1 MSFVYFV
8 GMNYGVSSY
17 VHNTS
22 VARMYL
28 VCIAHSIVIIVHCI
42 LYQVSAHLIEDIPV
56 QPTDIGRN
64 PLICIPF
71 VLLA

>member
-28 VCIAHSIVIIVHCI
+28 VCIALTEFVHGGDYSEYA
-42 LYQVSAHLIEDIPV
+42 LTTSY
-56 QPTDIGRN
+56 
-64 PLICIPF
+64 
-71 VLLA
+71 